1 MLGKGYND
9 GLLQREGAKMV
20 LKKKILKWASILY
33 LWRKL
38 YLRRWMPW
46 MDRSS
51 HSRPF
56 MGDGRHPASLLK
68 KVKGERKTFE
78 NL

>member
-1 MLGKGYND
+1 
-9 GLLQREGAKMV
+9 
-20 LKKKILKWASILY
+20 
-33 LWRKL
+33 
-38 YLRRWMPW
+38 MPW

-68 KVKGERKTFE
+68 KVKGENKKTFE

>member
-1 MLGKGYND
+1 
-9 GLLQREGAKMV
+9 
-20 LKKKILKWASILY
+20 
-33 LWRKL
+33 
-38 YLRRWMPW
+38 MPW

-68 KVKGERKTFE
+68 KVKGERKKHLRTCE
-78 NL
+78 LAKMETCNVDYGSRMKDYMQKLSTHYNKI